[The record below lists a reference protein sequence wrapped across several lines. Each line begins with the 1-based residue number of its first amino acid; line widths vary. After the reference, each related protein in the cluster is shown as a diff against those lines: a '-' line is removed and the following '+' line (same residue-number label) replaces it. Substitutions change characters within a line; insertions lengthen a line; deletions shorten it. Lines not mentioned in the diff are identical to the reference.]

1 MESWIRYEKR
11 CLCILNI
18 DPLLVN
24 IICKYFLPFSM
35 LSSHFVNDSF
45 CCAKAF
51 NFTRSYLFIFAF
63 FFCLGRHIPQNIA
76 MMYVKECSTF
86 ETPLVS
92 SGRFMVSGLTFR
104 FLVHFELIFVY
115 AVRKCSNFIHS
126 HVAVQFPQQNLLKKV
141 SFLHCIYF
149 FLFLS

>member
-1 MESWIRYEKR
+1 
-11 CLCILNI
+11 
-18 DPLLVN
+18 
-24 IICKYFLPFSM
+24 
-35 LSSHFVNDSF
+35 
-45 CCAKAF
+45 
-51 NFTRSYLFIFAF
+51 
-63 FFCLGRHIPQNIA
+63 